1 MEYTLG
7 IEEEFMV
14 IDPKT
19 KELRSH
25 MQQIVEGG
33 KVLLKEQVK
42 AEMHQAVVEVGTNIC
57 RNVDEAR
64 REVSYLRKVIAELAG
79 NAGLEIGASGTHP
92 FSLWSEQEITDH
104 PRYEEIVN
112 QLQDTARGNLIFGLH
127 VHVGIEDRVVGLDLM
142 NAVSYFLPHVFALST
157 NSPFWEGRN
166 TGFKS
171 FRTKVFDKF
180 PRTGIPEFFSSVGE
194 YDDYINLLI
203 KTGCIDNAKKIWWD
217 IRLHPFF
224 NTIEFRI
231 CDVPMLVDETIA
243 LAAVMQAL
251 IAKLYKLMRQ
261 NLNFRLYRKALI
273 SENKWRAARYGLD
286 GKLIDFGKQE
296 EVDTRSLIHELLDF
310 IDDVVDDLGSR
321 NEINYINRILENGT
335 GADRQLRVYQET
347 GDLKKVVDYIVQQ
360 TNHGLV

>member
-14 IDPKT
+14 IDPET

-33 KVLLKEQVK
+33 KTLLKEQVK

-57 RNVDEAR
+57 RNIQEAR
-64 REVSYLRKVIAELAG
+64 KEVTYLRKVIADLA
-79 NAGLEIGASGTHP
+79 NNSGLQIGAAGTHP

-127 VHVGIEDRVVGLDLM
+127 VHVGIDNRVEGLDLM
-142 NAVSYFLPHVFALST
+142 NAVSYFLPHIFALST

-251 IAKLYKLMRQ
+251 IAKLYKLMKQ
-261 NLNFRLYRKALI
+261 NLNFRIYRKALI

-296 EVDTRSLIHELLDF
+296 EVDTRALVHELLEF

-321 NEINYINRILENGT
+321 KEIEYVYKIIENGT
-335 GADRQLRVYQET
+335 GADRQLRVYEET